1 MKKVWK
7 PVPEYESLYEVSN
20 FGDVRSIRTHR
31 HLKPQ
36 LHKGYL
42 KVGLYKLGK
51 QKHFSVHR
59 LVAKA
64 FIPNPKDKPEVNHL
78 DGDKTNNR
86 VENLEWC
93 TPCENAN
100 HALAMGL
107 RKDKNIKYFLE
118 S

>member
-1 MKKVWK
+1 MNEIWK
-7 PVPEYESLYEVSN
+7 PVNGYEGLYEVSN
-20 FGDVRSIRTHR
+20 LGNVRSIRTNR
-31 HLKPQ
+31 TMKLQ

-42 KVGLYKLGK
+42 KVGLYKQRTLK
-51 QKHFSVHR
+51 QFSVHR
-59 LVAKA
+59 LVASA
-64 FIPNPKDKPEVNHL
+64 FIPNPKSKPEVNHL

-86 VENLEWC
+86 ADNLEWC

-107 RKDKNIKYFLE
+107 RKDKNIRYFLE